1 MDLISGIL
9 KPDRGDIKI
18 DNKSIFKNINNWQK
32 KIVFLSQKNYL
43 FEDTII
49 SNIVLGEKKENIN
62 LRKFENSL
70 KLSNLDKF
78 IKTLQSKENTI
89 IGSNNL
95 NLSGGQQKKLQIAR
109 TFYQLNKDKKLLIF
123 DEPFENLDNETRE
136 KLIKEINNLK
146 SEYCM
151 IIISHQE
158 NDLNICNKI
167 FDLENKTLKKL

>member
-1 MDLISGIL
+1 M
-9 KPDRGDIKI
+9 
-18 DNKSIFKNINNWQK
+18 
-32 KIVFLSQKNYL
+32 
-43 FEDTII
+43 
-49 SNIVLGEKKENIN
+49 
-62 LRKFENSL
+62 
-70 KLSNLDKF
+70 
-78 IKTLQSKENTI
+78 QSKENTI